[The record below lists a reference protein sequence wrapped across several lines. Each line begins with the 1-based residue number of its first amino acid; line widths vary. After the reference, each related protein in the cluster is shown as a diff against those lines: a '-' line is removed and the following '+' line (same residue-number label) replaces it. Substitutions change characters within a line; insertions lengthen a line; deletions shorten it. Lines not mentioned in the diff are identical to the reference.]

1 MTTNKKLPDNQ
12 ITVYQTS
19 DGKINIEVLY
29 ANENIWLPQKRIAE
43 LFDVDRSVVT
53 KHLKNIFSDN
63 ELDKDSVCAKFAHTA
78 EDGKEYQTKFYSLE
92 AIIAV
97 GYRVNSERGTQFRQW
112 AISILQQYIHKGFAM
127 DSDRFK
133 YGSRFSTRYFDDLL
147 EEIRDIRS
155 SERMLY
161 QKITDIYATSIDYSP
176 KAEDTKQFFATVQ
189 NKLHFA
195 ITGQTAAE
203 IVAERA
209 KSDKPNMGL
218 TSWRKGPDGKIMP
231 GDVAIAK
238 NYLDKTELD
247 HLNRIVTMYLDY
259 AELQAVRNKPM
270 SMKDWIEKLNAFLK
284 FSEYEILTNAGQIS
298 HEVALALASKE
309 YETFKK
315 IQDTN
320 YISDFD
326 KEVRRIK
333 EDKDDYK

>member
-1 MTTNKKLPDNQ
+1 MSKNKKLPDNQ
-12 ITVYQTS
+12 ITVYQTP

-29 ANENIWLPQKRIAE
+29 ANENIWLSQKRIAE

-53 KHLKNIFSDN
+53 KHLKNIFSEN
-63 ELDKDSVCAKFAHTA
+63 ELQEDSVCANFAHTA

-112 AISILQQYIHKGFAM
+112 AISILQQYIHKGFAI

-133 YGSRFSTRYFDDLL
+133 YGPRFSTRYFDDLL

-155 SERMLY
+155 SERMAY

-203 IVAERA
+203 IIAIRA
-209 KSDKPNMGL
+209 SSEKPNMGL
-218 TSWRKGPDGKIMP
+218 TSWRKVPGGKIMP

-238 NYLDKTELD
+238 NYLEKPELD
-247 HLNRIVTMYLDY
+247 HLNRIVTMYLDF

-270 SMKDWIEKLNAFLK
+270 YMKDWIEKLNAFLK

-298 HEVALALASKE
+298 HEVALALASGITSPILTKRLSASQE
-309 YETFKK
+309 MTTFDCKV
-315 IQDTN
+315 
-320 YISDFD
+320 S
-326 KEVRRIK
+326 
-333 EDKDDYK
+333 

>member
-1 MTTNKKLPDNQ
+1 MTNKKLPDNQ

-53 KHLKNIFSDN
+53 KHLKNIFFDN
-63 ELDKDSVCAKFAHTA
+63 ELQEYSVCASFAHTA

-112 AISILQQYIHKGFAM
+112 AISILQQYIHKGFAI

-155 SERMLY
+155 SERMAY

-176 KAEDTKQFFATVQ
+176 KAKDTKQFFATVQ

-203 IVAERA
+203 IIAARA
-209 KSDKPNMGL
+209 RSDKQNMGL
-218 TSWRKGPDGKIMP
+218 TSWRKGSGGKILP

-238 NYLDKTELD
+238 NYLDKPELD

-259 AELQAVRNKPM
+259 AELQTVRNKPM
-270 SMKDWIEKLNAFLK
+270 YMKDWIEKLNAFLK
-284 FSEYEILTNAGQIS
+284 FSEYEILTNAGSIS
-298 HEVALALASKE
+298 QEVALALAGKE
-309 YETFKK
+309 YEIFKK
-315 IQDTN
+315 IQDKN

-326 KEVRRIK
+326 KEVKRIK
-333 EDKDDYK
+333 GEKDDAK